1 MKILIPLDFSEN
13 SKKAL
18 EFALGI
24 FQDSEN
30 TFILCHVVEMVYDF
44 ASQAAIAIEGLHA
57 SAKKHLEELM
67 LEYDSPNAEF
77 HAEILEG
84 TPSIQLA
91 KLAEEKNAD
100 MVIMGTHGISGIKKV
115 LVGSTAVNVLK
126 ESSIPVLLVP
136 EEAETSSTRKISLAL
151 ELADHEEEL
160 IEKVVNWSKVWT
172 MDLQILHVFKEE
184 SFVEKLALLGLEK
197 YLKERLGYTPSIH
210 SQRDND
216 VIHGIQELLNGHKD
230 NMLTMCH
237 SQKNLWDQLLRK
249 GTSIEMAYRVRI
261 PLLVMV

>member
-57 SAKKHLEELM
+57 SARKHMGELI
-67 LEYDSPNAEF
+67 LEYNSPNAEF

-91 KLAEEKNAD
+91 KLAEEKGVD
-100 MVIMGTHGISGIKKV
+100 LIIMGTHGISGIKKV

-136 EEAETSSTRKISLAL
+136 EEANTSNTRKISLAL

-160 IEKVVNWSKVWT
+160 IEKVANWSKVWN
-172 MDLQILHVFKEE
+172 MDIQIIHVIKEQN
-184 SFVEKLALLGLEK
+184 FVEKLALLGLEK
-197 YLKERLGYTPSIH
+197 YLDNRLGYIPTIH
-210 SQRDND
+210 SRSDHD
-216 VIHGIQELLNGHKD
+216 VTHGIQEYVNSHTD
-230 NMLTMCH
+230 SMLTMCH

-249 GTSIEMAYRVRI
+249 GTSIEMAYKAKT
-261 PLLVMV
+261 PLLVMI